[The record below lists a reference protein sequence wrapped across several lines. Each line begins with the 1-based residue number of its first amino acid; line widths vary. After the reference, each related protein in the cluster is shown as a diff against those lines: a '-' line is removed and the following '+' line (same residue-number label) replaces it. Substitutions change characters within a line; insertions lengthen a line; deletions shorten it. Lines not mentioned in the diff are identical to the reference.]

1 MRVEYVATN
10 CVESPALCHRPA
22 SVERVER
29 FLTVS
34 LLWNAMFLIR
44 KRWSRRGEGIRE
56 GRGREGKNG
65 RGKIEVVYTACTQ
78 APPFLLTTFVHIM
91 VVY

>member
-10 CVESPALCHRPA
+10 CVQSPALCHRAA

-34 LLWNAMFLIR
+34 LLKVDGRRDWPWQYHSYIESTNFLIH
-44 KRWSRRGEGIRE
+44 
-56 GRGREGKNG
+56 
-65 RGKIEVVYTACTQ
+65 VYTLHVSGLLCELTQ
-78 APPFLLTTFVHIM
+78 GIQEQKFMQMNGSNVLHST
-91 VVY
+91 